1 MTKNTTDLLGIG
13 TRGIAPFKLSGVFI
27 FIKICLVRFSFHI
40 TCVTIINEQM
50 FMWKTR

>member
-13 TRGIAPFKLSGVFI
+13 TRGIAPFKLSGVFL
-27 FIKICLVRFSFHI
+27 FIKFCLVRFSFHI

-50 FMWKTR
+50 FIFGPR

>member
-27 FIKICLVRFSFHI
+27 FIEFWPVRFSFHI
-40 TCVTIINEQM
+40 TCVTMIYEQM
-50 FMWKTR
+50 FIRETR